1 MMLLSFP
8 LKDHTCILGG
18 LLAVSCSICGVFRWS
33 RTLEETESEQ
43 PAFCF
48 HGWVLVLWN
57 DEWEACLHFCAA
69 IICLD
74 NRTVDVSHEKR
85 STSYFSTTTGG
96 CVLNSVF
103 DDELENVHSHQRQ
116 LTKKPHLLN
125 ALSVFPIISLN
136 SVCGSTDPCGIASWL
151 AGCAN
156 G

>member
-33 RTLEETESEQ
+33 RTLEETEAEQ

-69 IICLD
+69 I
-74 NRTVDVSHEKR
+74 
-85 STSYFSTTTGG
+85 
-96 CVLNSVF
+96 
-103 DDELENVHSHQRQ
+103 NV
-116 LTKKPHLLN
+116 
-125 ALSVFPIISLN
+125 
-136 SVCGSTDPCGIASWL
+136 
-151 AGCAN
+151 
-156 G
+156 